1 MANIFDKFDKILTLF
16 RSGRRQQEQ
25 TVPEPL
31 IPTIPENGDG
41 IDDALRLPVEEDV
54 FQPPSDDNTVQ
65 GQDNGIDTSAAEIVL
80 DEINPIENPVQE
92 EQQTTEQTDTTLPSC
107 QPDEDEKTVSVG
119 KLINLTVDTIRIYDM
134 MSNQLHMGDMRMLL
148 EDVCN
153 SLVDNLIIAGCTPV
167 GEERGTFN
175 IAYHKA
181 TSSQIVEDGTPYSKL
196 IRKGVMY
203 NGEVKLLA
211 IVEK

>member
-1 MANIFDKFDKILTLF
+1 M
-16 RSGRRQQEQ
+16 R
-25 TVPEPL
+25 
-31 IPTIPENGDG
+31 
-41 IDDALRLPVEEDV
+41 
-54 FQPPSDDNTVQ
+54 
-65 GQDNGIDTSAAEIVL
+65 
-80 DEINPIENPVQE
+80 
-92 EQQTTEQTDTTLPSC
+92 
-107 QPDEDEKTVSVG
+107 
-119 KLINLTVDTIRIYDM
+119 
-134 MSNQLHMGDMRMLL
+134 NQLHMGDMRMLL

-181 TSSQIVEDGTPYSKL
+181 TSSQIVEDGTTYSKL